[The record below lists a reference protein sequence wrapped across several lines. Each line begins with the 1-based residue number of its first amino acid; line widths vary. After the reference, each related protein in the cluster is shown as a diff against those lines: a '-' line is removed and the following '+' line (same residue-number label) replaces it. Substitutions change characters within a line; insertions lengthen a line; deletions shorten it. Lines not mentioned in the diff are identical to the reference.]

1 MFQNDNAA
9 SRTVWHA
16 IGLGVGRFVV
26 SADRQ
31 IMTWSA
37 MARRP
42 QRVLVD
48 ITDEPADDLVEA
60 VLTRE
65 QLDFLGVRRQLSA
78 ADDAEN
84 VARAIGQLGP
94 VLDGRATLSHLN
106 LAVSKPPGRP
116 PVSPQVVA
124 AAIDKTLNDGCGYC
138 GLPLARIVVSSRLAG
153 ADDVTGAPAHRTVDA
168 FAPLRYW
175 NQAQRPTPRG

>member
-1 MFQNDNAA
+1 
-9 SRTVWHA
+9 
-16 IGLGVGRFVV
+16 
-26 SADRQ
+26 
-31 IMTWSA
+31 MTWSA

-94 VLDGRATLSHLN
+94 SPGDAVPPEPGGIETAGPPTGKPAGGGR
-106 LAVSKPPGRP
+106 G
-116 PVSPQVVA
+116 
-124 AAIDKTLNDGCGYC
+124 D
-138 GLPLARIVVSSRLAG
+138 
-153 ADDVTGAPAHRTVDA
+153 
-168 FAPLRYW
+168 
-175 NQAQRPTPRG
+175 